1 MVALQQQVLVLPSQ
15 PRVVPGS
22 AHSLLPHWRQSCSQ
36 GQSRFKISA
45 GGGLSLLGDA
55 EPQLEAAGDVLQGNG
70 RMSTSISACLQPWA
84 LEGALQ
90 CCQLP
95 LSSQGALNLQSSDA
109 YVNVRALNPFPA
121 PCSDTTALFFM
132 LKGDA
137 TMQLHT
143 PHSWTIVGFLRC
155 LLVPQQPF
163 TPASWIFS
171 LLLLYSNQRKIT
183 AGFNYKRGFLLSFL
197 LCFNACFLLSTR
209 SAWESRTRRGSSWQ
223 QGAGGCKYGCSCCSL
238 LPMHIAVS
246 STRLCSF
253 I

>member
-55 EPQLEAAGDVLQGNG
+55 EPQLEPAGDVLQGNG

-95 LSSQGALNLQSSDA
+95 PFISRSS
-109 YVNVRALNPFPA
+109 
-121 PCSDTTALFFM
+121 
-132 LKGDA
+132 
-137 TMQLHT
+137 
-143 PHSWTIVGFLRC
+143 
-155 LLVPQQPF
+155 
-163 TPASWIFS
+163 
-171 LLLLYSNQRKIT
+171 
-183 AGFNYKRGFLLSFL
+183 
-197 LCFNACFLLSTR
+197 
-209 SAWESRTRRGSSWQ
+209 
-223 QGAGGCKYGCSCCSL
+223 
-238 LPMHIAVS
+238 
-246 STRLCSF
+246 
-253 I
+253 